1 MIMQDKL
8 ERERSN
14 AKNAVEEYA
23 YENREK
29 IYDQFGAFM
38 TEQVKPPGVSS
49 SDSSWEAIG
58 AWGSTDDPV
67 AL

>member
-29 IYDQFGAFM
+29 IYDQFSEFL
-38 TEQVKPPGVSS
+38 TEQVSIIVTFFLSEALKVGVKSR
-49 SDSSWEAIG
+49 
-58 AWGSTDDPV
+58 
-67 AL
+67 

>member
-29 IYDQFGAFM
+29 IYDQFSEFL
-38 TEQVKPPGVSS
+38 TEQVSIIVTFFLSETLKVGFM
-49 SDSSWEAIG
+49 
-58 AWGSTDDPV
+58 
-67 AL
+67 